1 MSDTPKTQY
10 AITRDGAHIAYQVL
24 GDGPPDL
31 LVMMTS
37 LLPIED
43 QMQGRQCE
51 RFLRRIAAFSR
62 VIRLDRRG
70 MGMSDPVRSFDEH
83 VYERWVDDILSVLD
97 QVGSTEAAA
106 FSTEQPSCTAPI
118 LAAATHPDR
127 VSRLVLANPTA
138 RPIRAPDYPY
148 GLRPDKV
155 DSRVNQYV
163 ESLIAGSTSSSMSTW
178 IEPNMTGQDEFDE
191 WYLRARRR
199 GLPPGAAGAIF
210 DNWLRMDLRTVL
222 PAVRV
227 PTLVIGRPEAPGG
240 TPQARYVA
248 EHIPTAR
255 YVEIP
260 GTHTLI
266 FLGEIDPVVSEVE
279 EFLTG
284 TRGASSSERVLAT
297 VLFSDI
303 VDSTAQASVLGD
315 RAWTERL
322 DDHDAMVRAQLSRFR
337 GREVNTTGDGFFAT
351 FDGPARAIHCGRAMV
366 EAGRHLG
373 MALRVGLHTGEVER
387 RGEGVGGV
395 GVHIASRVAD
405 LANPD
410 EVLVSRTVTDL
421 VAGSGI
427 EFKDRG
433 EHQLKGVPG
442 TWRLYAVA
450 G

>member
-1 MSDTPKTQY
+1 
-10 AITRDGAHIAYQVL
+10 
-24 GDGPPDL
+24 
-31 LVMMTS
+31 MMTS

-70 MGMSDPVRSFDEH
+70 MGMSDPVRSVDEH

-138 RPIRAPDYPY
+138 RPIQAPDYPH
-148 GLRPDKV
+148 GLRV
-155 DSRVNQYV
+155 DEVEGRIDEYV
-163 ESLIAGSTSSSMSTW
+163 ASLVAGSTSSSMGTW
-178 IEPNMTGQDEFDE
+178 IEPNRAGQDEFDV

-199 GLPPGAAGAIF
+199 GLPPGPARAIF

-240 TPQARYVA
+240 TLQARYVA

-255 YVEIP
+255 YVEVT
-260 GTHTLI
+260 GDHTLI
-266 FLGEIDPVVSEVE
+266 FLGDIDPIVNEVE

-284 TRGASSSERVLAT
+284 TRGAPSSERVLAT
-297 VLFSDI
+297 ILFSDI
-303 VDSTAQASVLGD
+303 VDSTAQATALGD
-315 RAWTERL
+315 RAWAERL
-322 DDHDAMVRAQLSRFR
+322 DDHDAMVRSQLSRFR
-337 GREVNTTGDGFFAT
+337 GREIKTTGDGFLAT
-351 FDGPARAIHCGRAMV
+351 FDGPARAILCGRAIV
-366 EAGRHLG
+366 EEGRHLG
-373 MALRVGLHTGEVER
+373 LTLRVGLHTGEVEQ
-387 RGEGVGGV
+387 RGDDVGGV

-405 LANPD
+405 LAHPE

-427 EFKDRG
+427 EFEERG
-433 EHQLKGVPG
+433 EHQLKGVPD
-442 TWRLYAVA
+442 TWRLYAA
-450 G
+450 TD